1 MVRRFP
7 KTLSVECLEQLSH
20 WSFKSAQIVLQQL
33 VQYSSKSNGKCHMEN
48 TFLLGKQ
55 SYSTI
60 FILIGHIR
68 AKSVKKEKKKLRRKV
83 KAVGVPTE

>member
-1 MVRRFP
+1 
-7 KTLSVECLEQLSH
+7 
-20 WSFKSAQIVLQQL
+20 
-33 VQYSSKSNGKCHMEN
+33 MEN

-68 AKSVKKEKKKLRRKV
+68 AKSVKKEKKNNDGK
-83 KAVGVPTE
+83 

>member
-1 MVRRFP
+1 
-7 KTLSVECLEQLSH
+7 
-20 WSFKSAQIVLQQL
+20 
-33 VQYSSKSNGKCHMEN
+33 MEN

-68 AKSVKKEKKKLRRKV
+68 AKSVKKEKKTT
-83 KAVGVPTE
+83 TESESCRCSDRVNNRCSSFNSVMRLPFCSLTGGFTVVTDFWRFINGTIQ

>member
-1 MVRRFP
+1 
-7 KTLSVECLEQLSH
+7 
-20 WSFKSAQIVLQQL
+20 
-33 VQYSSKSNGKCHMEN
+33 MEN

-68 AKSVKKEKKKLRRKV
+68 AKSVKKEKKKIT
-83 KAVGVPTE
+83 TESESCRCSDRVNNRCSSFTYVMRLHFCFLTGGFTVVTDFWRFIHGTIQ

>member
-1 MVRRFP
+1 
-7 KTLSVECLEQLSH
+7 
-20 WSFKSAQIVLQQL
+20 
-33 VQYSSKSNGKCHMEN
+33 MEN

-68 AKSVKKEKKKLRRKV
+68 AKSVTEKEKKNNDGK
-83 KAVGVPTE
+83 